1 MRKKLP
7 CLLLAGALALG
18 LAACDAAA
26 PGQTSAQ
33 PVETDAPTRP
43 VGSAPPSL
51 ALGLPPEPTDPP
63 PAEDGLP
70 DRDYRPWQ
78 TAYMEFLAALLR
90 TDEDTRGMVT
100 ESGEYYW
107 PAYEGLAVDDR
118 GVCCLDAGRALG
130 MTLVMA
136 MGSESYSLY
145 DVDGDG
151 VPELFVKYGSFEAA
165 YTTQCYTYRDS
176 QVVCI
181 GEFSSGHSSLYT
193 CPGKSAVVRSEG
205 HMGYHE
211 VYEYP
216 MEDGRL
222 TGEREIFIE
231 ERVDFYTDTDEIVPG
246 AEYIE
251 SFYTRRGGY
260 DRSYWTGR
268 SPYSAGKALLLP
280 ICDYYDGTAATGD
293 SSEQARKAI
302 LAALNGETEVYGASG
317 DHFNGDI
324 GPAVWEEYVRILTDV
339 PNAQTTAQI
348 TDHVWLDMNGDGQ
361 EECLLRLRAVTTR
374 GEETWSGASL
384 VILSVQDGT
393 VFAYCANSYGYDM
406 EFCTDGTIQRYGGR
420 AALSFWQDQC
430 YEYTVRG
437 DASAQPVEW
446 LDGPPAG

>member
-18 LAACDAAA
+18 LAACDAAV
-26 PGQTSAQ
+26 PDQTSTQ

-43 VGSAPPSL
+43 IGSAPPSL

-63 PAEDGLP
+63 AAEDGLP

-78 TAYMEFLAALLR
+78 TAYMDFLSGLARA
-90 TDEDTRGMVT
+90 DEDTRGMVT

-118 GVCCLDAGRALG
+118 GVCCLDAGEPMR

-136 MGSESYSLY
+136 LGSESYSLH

-165 YTTQCYTYRDS
+165 YTTQCYTYRDG
-176 QVVCI
+176 QVVCV

-216 MEDGRL
+216 MEEGVL
-222 TGEREIFIE
+222 TEEREIFSE
-231 ERVDFYTDTDEIVPG
+231 EKVDFYTATDEIVPG
-246 AEYIE
+246 AEYIPW
-251 SFYTRRGGY
+251 FYTRRGE
-260 DRSYWTGR
+260 DDTWSDWRGR
-268 SPYSAGKALLLP
+268 DPYSLGKALLLP
-280 ICDYYDGTAATGD
+280 ICDYYDGPAVTGD
-293 SSEQARKAI
+293 STEQAREAI
-302 LAALNGETEVYGASG
+302 LAALKGEAEVYGASG

-324 GPAVWEEYVRILTDV
+324 GLAVWEEYIRILMDV
-339 PNAQTTAQI
+339 PNAKTTARVAA
-348 TDHVWLDMNGDGQ
+348 HFWLDLNGDGQ
-361 EECLLRLRAVTTR
+361 EECVVRVESEIQRD
-374 GEETWSGASL
+374 EETWGGEEL
-384 VILSVQDGT
+384 VILSFQDGT
-393 VFAYCANSYGYDM
+393 VYAYTLHE
-406 EFCTDGTIQRYGGR
+406 EFLADGTIWNYSIRT
-420 AALSFWQDQC
+420 ALSFWRDQC
-430 YEYTVRG
+430 YEYAVEG
-437 DASAQPVEW
+437 DSAAQPVKW
-446 LDGPPAG
+446 LDGSPAG